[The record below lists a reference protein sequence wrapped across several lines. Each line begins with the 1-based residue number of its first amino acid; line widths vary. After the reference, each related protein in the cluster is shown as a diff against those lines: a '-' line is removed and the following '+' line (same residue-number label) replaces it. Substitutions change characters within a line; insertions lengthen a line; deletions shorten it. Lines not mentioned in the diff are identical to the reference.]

1 MLHYVTGYTKSGK
14 SEYAEKQVAKLTG
27 STVYIGTLP
36 KQIFYS
42 DTIQAHQKRRPDKWK
57 LIELIGDPES
67 DYEMIQEQLPQFTNI
82 LFDGL
87 SFYLFRLSM
96 VFDDDYEKVLNLSEN
111 LVDWAVQSD
120 SYVVVV
126 DSPINKTLP
135 ETTQRILLNVHLS
148 ILQNASSIVFFN
160 KGNALPITKNEA
172 LQLDNFDGNSIYD
185 PRINQII
192 TDPGF

>member
-111 LVDWAVQSD
+111 LIDWAVQSD

-172 LQLDNFDGNSIYD
+172 LQLENFDDNSIYD